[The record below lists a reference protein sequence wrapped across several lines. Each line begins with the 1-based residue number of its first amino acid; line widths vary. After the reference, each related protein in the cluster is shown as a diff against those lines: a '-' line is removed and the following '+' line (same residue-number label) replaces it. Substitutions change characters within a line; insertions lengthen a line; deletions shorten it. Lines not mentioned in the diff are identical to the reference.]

1 MKMIVAPE
9 KCTGC
14 KMCADICPREAIS
27 FKDNTEGFW
36 YPFIDDKKCI
46 HCHLCEKKCPSIKV
60 VNTNNWPMPKVYA
73 GWTLDNKIRFEST
86 SGGVYYE
93 LAKKFITDGGYIA
106 GCVFSDDYKSA
117 KHIVGNDIHALKKIM
132 GSKYFQSDT
141 SGIYRKLREL
151 ICHGE
156 KVLFC
161 GTPCQLAAVVAFF
174 DDIPENL
181 YLLDFICKGINSPL
195 AFKAY
200 MEELEIK
207 YHSPIKRVRM
217 KSKKTGWE
225 SLATEVQFENGKTYH
240 RDRYSD
246 WWIQGY
252 TCGNLFMR
260 ENCQNCQYKQLPRL
274 ADISFGD
281 FWGIQG
287 CQSEE
292 YEKGISVILINSKK
306 GEKLLQGIENR
317 MHLEARKMDEILDG
331 NPYFMG
337 QATAH
342 NNRKLFFEKLKYQP
356 FSRAVKSSYTE
367 TVGQKGKRWVKIVLK
382 HVFGRKRW

>member
-1 MKMIVAPE
+1 MIVAPE

-14 KMCADICPREAIS
+14 KMCADICPKEAIS
-27 FKDNTEGFW
+27 FVDNTEGFW
-36 YPFIDDKKCI
+36 YPIIDEKKCV
-46 HCHLCEKKCPSIKV
+46 HCGLCEKKCPSIHV
-60 VNTNNWPMPKVYA
+60 VNSDNWTMPKVYA
-73 GWTLDNKIRFEST
+73 GWTLDDEIRFDST

-93 LAKKFITDGGYIA
+93 LARNFIADGGYIA
-106 GCVFSDDYKSA
+106 GCVFNEDYKSA
-117 KHIVGNDIHALKKIM
+117 KHMIGNDMSALIRIM

-141 SGIYRKLREL
+141 GGIYIKLREL
-151 ICHGE
+151 ISNG
-156 KVLFC
+156 KNVLFC
-161 GTPCQLAAVVAFF
+161 GTPCQLAAVIAFF
-174 DDIPENL
+174 DGIPENL

-195 AFKAY
+195 AFRAY
-200 MEELEIK
+200 MEELETK
-207 YHSPIKRVRM
+207 YHSPIKKVRM

-225 SLATEVQFENGKTYH
+225 SLATEVQFENGKAYH

-260 ENCQNCQYKQLPRL
+260 ENCQNCQYKQVPRL

-292 YEKGISVILINSKK
+292 YEKGISVILVNSKK

-317 MHLEARKMDEILDG
+317 MHLELRKIDEVFAG
-331 NPYFMG
+331 NPYFIG

-342 NNRKLFFEKLKYQP
+342 NNRKLFFEKLQSKP
-356 FSRAVKSSYTE
+356 FSQAVKCSYTE
-367 TVGQKGKRWVKIVLK
+367 TAGQKGKRWIKIVLK